1 MALKAKTPEEV
12 KPSKPKMLIS
22 GESGVGKTFFAL
34 DFPKPYL
41 FDTEGG
47 ATREQYQS
55 KLKKSGGVYF
65 GKQEGSQNFQTVIEE
80 TKQLCTEKHPFV
92 TAIYDSFTYLYMLEA
107 AAAEADKGSEFGRDK
122 KMANIPTRQLIS
134 ILEKLDM
141 NVILICHS
149 KDKWER
155 KTNGGKEQII
165 NVGSTFDGYDKLEYI
180 LDLWIEI
187 QKGGKTFMVKKSRIN
202 SLVQGNSYPLSYD
215 KFAELYGKEVIEK
228 ESVPVV
234 LANSAQLTQMGK
246 LIEALNISVEQQQK
260 VLKTFDVEKWDELTE
275 AQLQTV
281 IESLQKKIKNLTN
294 GNGGTK

>member
-1 MALKAKTPEEV
+1 MTLKAKHPEQV
-12 KPSKPKMLIS
+12 KPTKPKMLIS

-47 ATREQYQS
+47 ATREQYQE

-65 GKQEGSQNFQTVIEE
+65 GKEEGSQDFPSVINE
-80 TKQLCTEKHPFV
+80 TKMLCTEKHSYK
-92 TAIYDSFTYLYMLEA
+92 TAVYDSFTYLYMLEA
-107 AAAEADKGSEFGRDK
+107 AAAELDKGSEFGRDK

-134 ILEKLDM
+134 TLEKLDM

-155 KTNGGKEQII
+155 KNNGGKEQLI

-187 QKGGKTFMVKKSRIN
+187 LKGGKTFMVRKSRVT
-202 SLVQGNSYPLSYD
+202 SFVQGNSYPLSYD
-215 KFAELYGKEVIEK
+215 KFAELYGKDIMEK
-228 ESVPVV
+228 DSVPIV
-234 LANSAQLTQMGK
+234 LANHAQLTQ
-246 LIEALNISVEQQQK
+246 LNELLEALNIGKEQQDK
-260 VLKTFDVEKWDELTE
+260 VLKSFDADEWGELTVE
-275 AQLQTV
+275 QMDKT
-281 IESLQKKIKNLTN
+281 IGSLQKKIKALT
-294 GNGGTK
+294 TKEK

>member
-1 MALKAKTPEEV
+1 MALKAKAPIDV

-22 GESGVGKTFFAL
+22 GDSGVGKTFFAL

-41 FDTEGG
+41 FDTESG
-47 ATREQYQS
+47 ATREQYQA
-55 KLKKSGGVYF
+55 KLKASGGVYF
-65 GKQEGSQNFQTVIEE
+65 GKEEGSQEFTSVINE
-80 TKQLCTEKHPFV
+80 TKQLCTEKHPYK

-107 AAAEADKGSEFGRDK
+107 AAAEADKGSDFGRDK

-134 ILEKLDM
+134 TLEKLDM

-155 KTNGGKEQII
+155 KTTGGKEQII

-187 QKGGKTFMVKKSRIN
+187 LKGGKTFMVRKSRIT

-215 KFAELYGKEVIEK
+215 KFAELYGKEVLETP
-228 ESVPVV
+228 SVPVV
-234 LANSAQLTQMGK
+234 MANFAQLTQLGK
-246 LIEALNISVEQQQK
+246 LIEALNISEEQQAK
-260 VLKTFDVEKWDELTE
+260 VLKSLDVDKWEETTE
-275 AQLQTV
+275 DQCQKV
-281 IESLQKKIKNLTN
+281 IDSLQKKIKSLTN
-294 GNGGTK
+294 GEKNG

>member
-1 MALKAKTPEEV
+1 MGLKAKQPEEV

-47 ATREQYQS
+47 ATREQYQL

-65 GKQEGSQNFQTVIEE
+65 GKEQGSQDFQTVINE

-107 AAAEADKGSEFGRDK
+107 AAAEADKGSDFGRDK

-134 ILEKLDM
+134 VLEKLDM

-155 KTNGGKEQII
+155 KTSGGKEQII

-187 QKGGKTFMVKKSRIN
+187 MKGGKTFMVRKSRIN
-202 SLVQGNSYPLSYD
+202 SFVQGNSYPLSYD

-228 ESVPVV
+228 ESVPVI
-234 LANSAQLTQMGK
+234 LANSAQLIQMEK
-246 LIEALNISVEQQQK
+246 LIEALNISTEQQAK
-260 VLKTFDVEKWDELTE
+260 VLKSFDAETWAELTE
-275 AQLQTV
+275 EQLQKV
-281 IESLQKKIKNLTN
+281 IVSLQTKIKSLTN
-294 GNGGTK
+294 GGKNG